1 MPLRHEKPPRAAV
14 QAGQMGRLR
23 ELIGCIQHDNHDFE
37 LDLAKE
43 MAKLEQSQIKVRRWL
58 RQIKVGTIRS
68 SFELDLF
75 LLLNLDVVNA
85 TTSFKTARG
94 IYY

>member
-43 MAKLEQSQIKVRRWL
+43 MAKLEQSQIKV
-58 RQIKVGTIRS
+58 S
-68 SFELDLF
+68 
-75 LLLNLDVVNA
+75 
-85 TTSFKTARG
+85 
-94 IYY
+94 